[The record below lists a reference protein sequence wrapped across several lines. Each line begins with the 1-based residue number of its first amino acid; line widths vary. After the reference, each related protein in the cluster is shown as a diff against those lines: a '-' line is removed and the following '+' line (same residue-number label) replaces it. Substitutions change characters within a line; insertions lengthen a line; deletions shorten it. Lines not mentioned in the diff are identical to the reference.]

1 MTSPDGFAF
10 ARIRLFLFAGVA
22 VLHIALILLVAFNIE
37 TIVRT
42 PEPVAGVMKLVDLEE
57 EIPPPPELPP
67 IPRTNTQESIAEN
80 VIETDEEPPP
90 VTAPV
95 SGPVQQYVV
104 PEQVEYLQQHL
115 ITQVPVFPENE
126 IRRNTVH
133 PPIAQRSNI
142 EGTVYLA
149 LFIDRE
155 GNIRDIRI
163 LRENPPDY
171 GFGEAAVNAFRGVRV
186 KPAEANGV
194 PVAVQYRY
202 NISFTLR

>member
-1 MTSPDGFAF
+1 MTDSGGFGS
-10 ARIRLFLFAGVA
+10 ARMRVIIFAGVTL
-22 VLHIALILLVAFNIE
+22 LHIALILLVAFNIE
-37 TIVRT
+37 TIVKT

-57 EIPPPPELPP
+57 EIPPPPEIPP
-67 IPRTNTQESIAEN
+67 IPQSTTQESIAEN

-104 PEQVEYLQQHL
+104 PEVEYLQQHM
-115 ITQVPVFPENE
+115 ITQVPILPENE

-163 LRENPPDY
+163 LRETPPDY
-171 GFGEAAVNAFRGVRV
+171 GFGEAAVNAFRGVRA

>member
-1 MTSPDGFAF
+1 
-10 ARIRLFLFAGVA
+10 
-22 VLHIALILLVAFNIE
+22 LHIILILLVAFNIE
-37 TIVRT
+37 TAVKA
-42 PEPVAGVMKLVDLEE
+42 PEPVAGVMKLVDLRE
-57 EIPPPPELPP
+57 EIPPPPPDEPP
-67 IPRTNTQESIAEN
+67 VPQTTTQDPIAEN
-80 VIETDEEPPP
+80 IIETDEEPPP

-95 SGPVQQYVV
+95 SMPVQEYAER
-104 PEQVEYLQQHL
+104 EQVDYLPQYM

-126 IRRNTVH
+126 IRRNTIY
-133 PPIAQRSNI
+133 PPIARSSNI

-163 LRENPPDY
+163 LRENPPDR
-171 GFGEAAVNAFRGVRV
+171 GFGEAAVNAFSGIRA

-202 NISFTLR
+202 NITFTLR